1 MSMSMSLR
9 ATNSTNQVPG
19 QPYGPDYG
27 THSGLRHSLWSD
39 GGCSLMGICLYGI
52 NSSWKMDEWLTAAT
66 PFGSARHCSS
76 WATSWY
82 LDTSYQVGPGTVS
95 RVTRINLDSPQ
106 SYQLPT

>member
-1 MSMSMSLR
+1 
-9 ATNSTNQVPG
+9 
-19 QPYGPDYG
+19 
-27 THSGLRHSLWSD
+27 
-39 GGCSLMGICLYGI
+39 MGICLYGI

-106 SYQLPT
+106 SYQLPTR